1 MCMHIINRGV
11 GFLHYFDYAINIL
24 RDIFDKYFI
33 MTSIGVILFIFF
45 VDVPKLKKES
55 LLKEAKIATTIAIV
69 YIIALPVMYVL
80 LKVL

>member
-1 MCMHIINRGV
+1 M
-11 GFLHYFDYAINIL
+11 HYFGYAINIL
-24 RDIFDKYFI
+24 RGIFDKYFI
-33 MTSIGVILFIFF
+33 MASIGVILFIFF

-69 YIIALPVMYVL
+69 YTIALPAMYVL